1 MQAQSLVARPVRYR
15 LIRRNN
21 RALAVRVTGVQ
32 DLAET
37 FTAFS
42 YPAYVVNNQKILTP
56 KVLQLPFVRLP
67 VCVPSVVEPLGK
79 RFFFDEKKCGILCR
93 QLAFRDGRTTVSS
106 QGL

>member
-32 DLAET
+32 DLAKT

-79 RFFFDEKKCGILCR
+79 ALFLR
-93 QLAFRDGRTTVSS
+93 
-106 QGL
+106 